1 MSRPEGAG
9 PAHAEPVSSAAGD
22 DPLATW
28 DYALPNH
35 LIARSPPAERD
46 GGRLLVVDGAL
57 ADQHIHDLPALL
69 RPDDLLVLNDVRV
82 RRARLRAERATG
94 GAVEVLVLRADG
106 DAGEALLR
114 PARKVRVGEVLRA
127 GSGQITVME
136 RLPEGRARV
145 EFRPSLAAIEAEVG
159 EMPLPP
165 YLNRAPTT
173 DDDSRYQTVFHRP
186 GALEAAAAPTAGL
199 HLSGRLLAKIEARG
213 VERVHVT
220 LEVGLGTFRPLTA
233 EQLASGQLHPERYNV
248 PETTWS
254 ALERAERQGRRIVAV
269 GTTVVRT
276 LESATGPGPG
286 ETRILLQEG
295 WRPRRVGA
303 LFTNFHLPRSSLL
316 LLVAAFAG
324 RERTLAAY
332 RHAVA
337 HAYRFFSYGDACFF
351 PAPGDGGPG
360 GAEAPVS

>member
-1 MSRPEGAG
+1 MSPHG
-9 PAHAEPVSSAAGD
+9 GD

-28 DYALPNH
+28 DYPLPNQ

-46 GGRLLVVDGAL
+46 GGRLLVVDQELG
-57 ADQHIHDLPALL
+57 DRRVTDLPGLL

-82 RRARLRAERATG
+82 RKARLRAERMSG

-106 DAGEALLR
+106 NEGEALLR
-114 PARKVRVGEVLRA
+114 PARKLRDGEVLRA
-127 GSGQITVME
+127 GAGNITVIE
-136 RLPEGRARV
+136 RLEEGRARV
-145 EFRPSLAAIEAEVG
+145 AFSPSLATIEAEVG

-165 YLNRAPTT
+165 YLNRAATA
-173 DDDSRYQTVFHRP
+173 DDDSRYQTVFHRA

-199 HLSGRLLAKIEARG
+199 HLSARLLAEIDAAGIERA
-213 VERVHVT
+213 HVT

-233 EQLASGQLHPERYNV
+233 EQLASGKLHPERYDV
-248 PETTWS
+248 PEATWL
-254 ALERAERQGRRIVAV
+254 ALERADRQGRRVVAV

-276 LESATGPGPG
+276 LESASGPGPG

-295 WRPRRVGA
+295 WQPRRVGA

-337 HAYRFFSYGDACFF
+337 HEYRFFSYGDACFF
-351 PAPGDGGPG
+351 PAPG
-360 GAEAPVS
+360 